1 MNKDRIRTLL
11 QSIHASGGNL
21 EDVDLEDRQ
30 LLLQLHDDIEAL
42 LELSSEAPMERKDD
56 VRTGL
61 SGAMERLEKN
71 HPRLTRSI
79 GHIAELL
86 SGMGI

>member
-21 EDVDLEDRQ
+21 DDVDLEDRR

-42 LELSSEAPMERKDD
+42 LELSSEAPVEHKKE
-56 VRTGL
+56 VQTGL
-61 SGAMERLEKN
+61 SGAMDRLEEK
-71 HPRLTRSI
+71 HPILTRSI